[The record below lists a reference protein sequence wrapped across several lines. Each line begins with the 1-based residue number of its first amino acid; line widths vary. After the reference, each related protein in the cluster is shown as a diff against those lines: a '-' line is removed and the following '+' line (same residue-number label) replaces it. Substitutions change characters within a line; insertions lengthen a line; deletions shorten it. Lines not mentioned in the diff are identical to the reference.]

1 MLSRRHIILASA
13 GLVTASALPALACNP
28 PTERQTEGPFFRGG
42 SPLRVQ
48 LASPN
53 QPGTRFALTGT
64 VLGRDCRPIGGAMVD
79 IWHADAAGGYD
90 MSGYNLRGHQI
101 TDASGAWRFET
112 IEPARYVGRT
122 RHYHVKVVLADGRS
136 LTTQLYFPGDGGN
149 ARDGL
154 YRPSLQMAIERNV
167 GRFDFVLAA

>member
-1 MLSRRHIILASA
+1 MPSRRHIILAST
-13 GLVTASALPALACNP
+13 GLVAASALPALACNT
-28 PTERQTEGPFFRGG
+28 PTERQTEGPFFRGC
-42 SPLRVQ
+42 SPKRVQ
-48 LASPN
+48 LVSPN
-53 QPGTRFALTGT
+53 QAGTRIALSGL
-64 VLGRDCRPIGGAMVD
+64 VLGRDCQPIANAMVD

-101 TDASGAWRFET
+101 SDASGAWRFET

-136 LTTQLYFPGDGGN
+136 LTSQLYFPSDAGN

-154 YRPSLQMAIERNV
+154 YRPSLQLAIN
-167 GRFDFVLAA
+167 GNAARFDFVLAA

>member
-1 MLSRRHIILASA
+1 MPSRRHIILASA
-13 GLVTASALPALACNP
+13 GLVSASALPAFACSP

-53 QPGTRFALTGT
+53 QPGTRIALSGQ
-64 VLGRDCRPIGGAMVD
+64 VLGRDCRPIPGAMVD
-79 IWHADAAGGYD
+79 IWHADAAGSYD

-101 TDASGAWRFET
+101 TDTSGAWRFET

-122 RHYHVKVVLADGRS
+122 RHYHVRVMLADGRS
-136 LTTQLYFPGDGGN
+136 LTSQLYFPGDTGN

-154 YRPSLQMAIERNV
+154 YRPSLQMAIN
-167 GRFDFVLAA
+167 GNTARFDFVLAA

>member
-1 MLSRRHIILASA
+1 MPSRRHVILAST
-13 GLVTASALPALACNP
+13 GLVAASALPALACNP

-53 QPGTRFALTGT
+53 QPGTRIALSGR
-64 VLGRDCRPIGGAMVD
+64 VLGRDCRPVPGAMVD
-79 IWHADAAGGYD
+79 IWHADAAGTYD

-101 TDASGAWRFET
+101 ADASGAWYFET

-122 RHYHVKVVLADGRS
+122 RHYHVKVVLGDGRS

-149 ARDGL
+149 TRDGL
-154 YRPSLQMAIERNV
+154 YRSSLQMAVDRNV